1 MKNEIDMLHG
11 PLFMKIIMFTLPLAA
26 SSILQQ
32 LFNSVDVAVVGRF
45 ASSQALAA
53 VGSNAPVISLL
64 INLFMGVSMG
74 ANIII
79 SNHIGQNDR
88 RSIRDAI
95 STVGLVAIVSGLLM
109 MVVGILVARPILT
122 MMDTPAD
129 VLDMAVTYLRIF
141 FLGIPFFMIFDFGS
155 AILRSMGDTRRPLYI
170 LVAAGIVNTILN
182 LVFVIIFH
190 MGVAGVA
197 IATSI
202 ANAMSAAL
210 IIYLL
215 LHEKEP
221 YRLRPKKLYI
231 EWKELKRMLQ
241 IGVPAGLQGM
251 VFSISNVLLQ
261 ASING
266 YGSDA
271 IAGSAAAVNFEYYC
285 YFIIGAF
292 NGAAIS
298 FTGQNYGAR
307 LNHRVKRIFAICLF
321 MGFIGCAALN
331 WFFIWQEDFF
341 LRLFTDSPAVI
352 AFGKTRMHIALA
364 WQSIAAFY
372 EISGSVLRGMGKS
385 MEPTLITMFG
395 TCLLRIVWIYT
406 IMPDWRG
413 FDHLITVYPVSWMI
427 TAVMMLGL
435 YFWRTRKLLAQNAR
449 QALIAKNV
457 RKT

>member
-1 MKNEIDMLHG
+1 MLHG
-11 PLFMKIIMFTLPLAA
+11 PLFMKMIMFTLPLAA

-32 LFNSVDVAVVGRF
+32 LFNSVDVAVMGRF

-74 ANIII
+74 ANVII

-170 LVAAGIVNTILN
+170 LVAAGIVNTFLN

-202 ANAMSAAL
+202 ANAVSAAL

-221 YRLRPKKLYI
+221 YRLRSKKLYI

-251 VFSISNVLLQ
+251 VFSVSNVLLQ

-298 FTGQNYGAR
+298 FTGQNYGAG

-321 MGFIGCAALN
+321 MGFVGCAALN

-385 MEPTLITMFG
+385 IEPTLITVFG

-406 IMPDWRG
+406 IMPGWRG
-413 FDHLITVYPVSWMI
+413 FDHLITVYPVSWAI

-435 YFWRTRKLLAQNAR
+435 YFWQTRHLLTEKA
-449 QALIAKNV
+449 
-457 RKT
+457 

>member
-11 PLFMKIIMFTLPLAA
+11 PLFMKMIMFTLPLAA

-32 LFNSVDVAVVGRF
+32 LFNSVDVAVMGRF

-74 ANIII
+74 ANVII

-141 FLGIPFFMIFDFGS
+141 FLGIPFFMTFDFGS

-202 ANAMSAAL
+202 ANAVSAAL

-251 VFSISNVLLQ
+251 VFSVSNVLLQ

-298 FTGQNYGAR
+298 FTGQNYGAG

-321 MGFIGCAALN
+321 MGFVGCAALN

-385 MEPTLITMFG
+385 IEPTLITVFG

-406 IMPDWRG
+406 IMPGWRG
-413 FDHLITVYPVSWMI
+413 FDHLITVYPVSWAI

-435 YFWRTRKLLAQNAR
+435 YFWQTRHLLTEKA
-449 QALIAKNV
+449 
-457 RKT
+457 

>member
-1 MKNEIDMLHG
+1 MLHG
-11 PLFMKIIMFTLPLAA
+11 PLFMKMIMFTLPLAA

-32 LFNSVDVAVVGRF
+32 LFNSVDVAVMGRF

-74 ANIII
+74 ANVII

-170 LVAAGIVNTILN
+170 LVAAGIVNTFLN

-202 ANAMSAAL
+202 ANAVSAAL

-221 YRLRPKKLYI
+221 YRLRPKKFYI

-251 VFSISNVLLQ
+251 VFSVSNVLLQ

-298 FTGQNYGAR
+298 FTGQNYGAG

-321 MGFIGCAALN
+321 MGFVGCAALN

-352 AFGKTRMHIALA
+352 AFGKTRTHIALA

-385 MEPTLITMFG
+385 IEPTLITVFG

-406 IMPDWRG
+406 IMPGWRG
-413 FDHLITVYPVSWMI
+413 FQQHEV
-427 TAVMMLGL
+427 
-435 YFWRTRKLLAQNAR
+435 
-449 QALIAKNV
+449 
-457 RKT
+457 

>member
-11 PLFMKIIMFTLPLAA
+11 PLFMKMIMFTLPLAA

-32 LFNSVDVAVVGRF
+32 LFNSVDVAVMGRF

-64 INLFMGVSMG
+64 INLFMSVSMG
-74 ANIII
+74 ANVII

-202 ANAMSAAL
+202 ANAVSAAL

-251 VFSISNVLLQ
+251 VFSVSNVLLQ

-298 FTGQNYGAR
+298 FTGQNYGAG

-321 MGFIGCAALN
+321 MGFVGCAALN

-385 MEPTLITMFG
+385 IEPTLITVFG

-406 IMPDWRG
+406 IMPGWRG
-413 FDHLITVYPVSWMI
+413 FDHLITVYPVSWAI
-427 TAVMMLGL
+427 TAVMMLGF
-435 YFWRTRKLLAQNAR
+435 YFWQTRHLLTEKA
-449 QALIAKNV
+449 
-457 RKT
+457 

>member
-11 PLFMKIIMFTLPLAA
+11 PLFMKMIMFTLPLAA

-32 LFNSVDVAVVGRF
+32 LFNSVDVAVMGRF

-74 ANIII
+74 ANVII

-170 LVAAGIVNTILN
+170 LVAAGIVNTFLN

-202 ANAMSAAL
+202 ANAVSAAL

-221 YRLRPKKLYI
+221 YRLRPKKFYI

-251 VFSISNVLLQ
+251 VFSVSNVLLQ

-298 FTGQNYGAR
+298 FTGQNYGAG

-321 MGFIGCAALN
+321 MGFVGCAALN

-385 MEPTLITMFG
+385 IEPTLITVFG

-406 IMPDWRG
+406 IMPGWRG
-413 FDHLITVYPVSWMI
+413 FDHLITVYPVSWAI

-435 YFWRTRKLLAQNAR
+435 YFWQTRHLLTEKA
-449 QALIAKNV
+449 
-457 RKT
+457 

>member
-11 PLFMKIIMFTLPLAA
+11 PLFMKMIMFTLPLAA

-32 LFNSVDVAVVGRF
+32 LFNSVDVAVMGRF

-74 ANIII
+74 ANVII

-202 ANAMSAAL
+202 ANAVSAAL

-251 VFSISNVLLQ
+251 VFSVSNVLLQ

-298 FTGQNYGAR
+298 FTGQNYGAG

-321 MGFIGCAALN
+321 MGFVGCAALN

-352 AFGKTRMHIALA
+352 AFGKMRMHIALA

-385 MEPTLITMFG
+385 IEPTLITVFG

-406 IMPDWRG
+406 IMSGWRG
-413 FDHLITVYPVSWMI
+413 FDHLITVYPVSWAI

-435 YFWRTRKLLAQNAR
+435 YFWQTRHLLTEKA
-449 QALIAKNV
+449 
-457 RKT
+457 

>member
-11 PLFMKIIMFTLPLAA
+11 PLFMKMIMFTLPLAA

-32 LFNSVDVAVVGRF
+32 LFNSVDVAVMGRF

-74 ANIII
+74 ANVII

-170 LVAAGIVNTILN
+170 LVAAGIVNTFLN

-202 ANAMSAAL
+202 ANAVSAAL

-251 VFSISNVLLQ
+251 VFSVSNVLLQ

-298 FTGQNYGAR
+298 FTGQNYGAG

-321 MGFIGCAALN
+321 MGFVGCAALN

-385 MEPTLITMFG
+385 IEPTLITVFG
-395 TCLLRIVWIYT
+395 TCLLRIVWIYI
-406 IMPDWRG
+406 IMPGWRG
-413 FDHLITVYPVSWMI
+413 FDYLITVYPVSWAI

-435 YFWRTRKLLAQNAR
+435 YFWQTRHLLTEKA
-449 QALIAKNV
+449 
-457 RKT
+457 

>member
-11 PLFMKIIMFTLPLAA
+11 PLFMKMIMFTLPLAA

-32 LFNSVDVAVVGRF
+32 LFNSVDVAVMGRF

-74 ANIII
+74 ANVII

-170 LVAAGIVNTILN
+170 LVAAGIVNTFLN

-202 ANAMSAAL
+202 ANAVSAAL

-241 IGVPAGLQGM
+241 IGVPVGLQGM
-251 VFSISNVLLQ
+251 VFSVSNVLLQ

-298 FTGQNYGAR
+298 FTGQNYGAG

-321 MGFIGCAALN
+321 MGFVGCAALN

-385 MEPTLITMFG
+385 IEPTLITVFG

-406 IMPDWRG
+406 IMPGWRG
-413 FDHLITVYPVSWMI
+413 FDHLITVYPVSWAI

-435 YFWRTRKLLAQNAR
+435 YFWQTRHLLTEKA
-449 QALIAKNV
+449 
-457 RKT
+457 

>member
-11 PLFMKIIMFTLPLAA
+11 PLFMKMIMFTLPLAA

-32 LFNSVDVAVVGRF
+32 LFNSVDVAVMGRF

-74 ANIII
+74 ANVII

-202 ANAMSAAL
+202 ANAVSAAL

-251 VFSISNVLLQ
+251 VFSVSNVLLQ

-298 FTGQNYGAR
+298 FTGQNYGAG

-321 MGFIGCAALN
+321 MGFVGCAALN

-385 MEPTLITMFG
+385 IEPTLITVFG

-406 IMPDWRG
+406 IMPGWRG
-413 FDHLITVYPVSWMI
+413 FDHLITVYPVSWAI

-435 YFWRTRKLLAQNAR
+435 YLWQTRHLLTEKA
-449 QALIAKNV
+449 
-457 RKT
+457 

>member
-11 PLFMKIIMFTLPLAA
+11 PLFMKMIMFTLPLAA

-32 LFNSVDVAVVGRF
+32 LFNSVDVAVMGRF

-74 ANIII
+74 ANVII

-170 LVAAGIVNTILN
+170 LVAAGIVNTFLN

-202 ANAMSAAL
+202 ANAVSAAL

-221 YRLRPKKLYI
+221 YRLRSKKLYI

-251 VFSISNVLLQ
+251 VFSVSNVLLQ

-298 FTGQNYGAR
+298 FTGQNYGAG

-321 MGFIGCAALN
+321 MGFVGCAALN

-385 MEPTLITMFG
+385 IEPTLITVFG

-406 IMPDWRG
+406 IMPGWRG
-413 FDHLITVYPVSWMI
+413 FDHLITVYPVSWAI

-435 YFWRTRKLLAQNAR
+435 YFWQTRHLLTEKA
-449 QALIAKNV
+449 
-457 RKT
+457 

>member
-1 MKNEIDMLHG
+1 MLHG
-11 PLFMKIIMFTLPLAA
+11 PLFMKMIMFTLPLAA

-32 LFNSVDVAVVGRF
+32 LFNSVDVAVMGRF

-74 ANIII
+74 ANVII

-170 LVAAGIVNTILN
+170 LMAAGIVNTILN

-202 ANAMSAAL
+202 ANAVSAAL

-251 VFSISNVLLQ
+251 VFSVSNVLLQ

-298 FTGQNYGAR
+298 FTGQNYGAG

-321 MGFIGCAALN
+321 MGFVGCAALN

-385 MEPTLITMFG
+385 IEPTLITVFG

-406 IMPDWRG
+406 IMPGWRG
-413 FDHLITVYPVSWMI
+413 FDHLITVYPVSWAI

-435 YFWRTRKLLAQNAR
+435 YFWQTRHLLTEKA
-449 QALIAKNV
+449 
-457 RKT
+457 

>member
-11 PLFMKIIMFTLPLAA
+11 PLFMKMIMFTLPLAA

-32 LFNSVDVAVVGRF
+32 LFNSVDVAVMGRF

-74 ANIII
+74 ANVII

-202 ANAMSAAL
+202 ANAVSAAL

-251 VFSISNVLLQ
+251 VFSVSNVLLQ

-292 NGAAIS
+292 NRAAIS
-298 FTGQNYGAR
+298 FTGQNYGAG

-321 MGFIGCAALN
+321 MGFVGCAALN

-385 MEPTLITMFG
+385 IEPTLITVFG

-406 IMPDWRG
+406 IMPGWRG
-413 FDHLITVYPVSWMI
+413 FDHLITVYPVSWAI

-435 YFWRTRKLLAQNAR
+435 YFWQTRHLLTEKA
-449 QALIAKNV
+449 
-457 RKT
+457 

>member
-74 ANIII
+74 ANVII

-95 STVGLVAIVSGLLM
+95 STVGLVAIISGILM

-202 ANAMSAAL
+202 ANAVSAAL

-215 LHEKEP
+215 LHEKES

-298 FTGQNYGAR
+298 FTGQNYGAG

-321 MGFIGCAALN
+321 MGFVGCAALN

-352 AFGKTRMHIALA
+352 AYGKTRMHIALA

-385 MEPTLITMFG
+385 MEPTLITVFG

-406 IMPDWRG
+406 IMPGWRG

-435 YFWRTRKLLAQNAR
+435 YFWRTRKLLIPKA
-449 QALIAKNV
+449 
-457 RKT
+457 

>member
-11 PLFMKIIMFTLPLAA
+11 PLFMKMIMFTLPLAA

-32 LFNSVDVAVVGRF
+32 LFNSVDVAVMGRF

-74 ANIII
+74 ANVII

-170 LVAAGIVNTILN
+170 LVAAGIVNTFLN

-197 IATSI
+197 IATSV
-202 ANAMSAAL
+202 ANAVSAAL

-221 YRLRPKKLYI
+221 YRLRPKKFYI

-251 VFSISNVLLQ
+251 VFSVSNVLLQ

-298 FTGQNYGAR
+298 FTGQNYGAG

-321 MGFIGCAALN
+321 MGFVGCAALN

-385 MEPTLITMFG
+385 IEPTLITVFG

-406 IMPDWRG
+406 IMPGWRG
-413 FDHLITVYPVSWMI
+413 FDHLITVYPVSWAI

-435 YFWRTRKLLAQNAR
+435 YFWQTRHLLTEKA
-449 QALIAKNV
+449 
-457 RKT
+457 

>member
-11 PLFMKIIMFTLPLAA
+11 PLFMKMIMFTLPLAA

-74 ANIII
+74 ANVII

-170 LVAAGIVNTILN
+170 LVAAGIANTILN

-202 ANAMSAAL
+202 ANAVSAAL

-298 FTGQNYGAR
+298 FTGQNYGAG

-321 MGFIGCAALN
+321 MGFVGCAALN

-385 MEPTLITMFG
+385 MEPTLITVFG

-406 IMPDWRG
+406 IMPGWRG

-435 YFWRTRKLLAQNAR
+435 YFWRTRKLLAQN
-449 QALIAKNV
+449 V
-457 RKT
+457 R

>member
-11 PLFMKIIMFTLPLAA
+11 PLFMKMIMFTLPLAA

-32 LFNSVDVAVVGRF
+32 LFNSVDVAVMGRF

-74 ANIII
+74 ANVII

-202 ANAMSAAL
+202 ANAVSAAL

-251 VFSISNVLLQ
+251 VFSVSNVLLQ

-285 YFIIGAF
+285 YFIIGTF

-298 FTGQNYGAR
+298 FTGQNYGAG

-321 MGFIGCAALN
+321 MGFVGCAALN

-385 MEPTLITMFG
+385 IEPTLITVFG

-406 IMPDWRG
+406 IMPGWRG
-413 FDHLITVYPVSWMI
+413 FDHLITVYPVSWAI

-435 YFWRTRKLLAQNAR
+435 YFWQTRHLLTEKA
-449 QALIAKNV
+449 
-457 RKT
+457 

>member
-1 MKNEIDMLHG
+1 MLHG
-11 PLFMKIIMFTLPLAA
+11 PLFMKMIMFTLPLAA

-32 LFNSVDVAVVGRF
+32 LFNSVDVAVMGRF

-74 ANIII
+74 ANVII

-170 LVAAGIVNTILN
+170 LVAAGIVNTFLN

-202 ANAMSAAL
+202 ANAVSAAL

-251 VFSISNVLLQ
+251 VFSVSNVLLQ

-298 FTGQNYGAR
+298 FTGQNYGAG

-321 MGFIGCAALN
+321 MGFVGCAALN

-385 MEPTLITMFG
+385 IEPTLITVFG

-406 IMPDWRG
+406 IMPGWRG
-413 FDHLITVYPVSWMI
+413 FDHLFTVYPVSWAI

-435 YFWRTRKLLAQNAR
+435 YFWQTRHLLTEKA
-449 QALIAKNV
+449 
-457 RKT
+457 

>member
-1 MKNEIDMLHG
+1 
-11 PLFMKIIMFTLPLAA
+11 
-26 SSILQQ
+26 
-32 LFNSVDVAVVGRF
+32 
-45 ASSQALAA
+45 
-53 VGSNAPVISLL
+53 
-64 INLFMGVSMG
+64 
-74 ANIII
+74 
-79 SNHIGQNDR
+79 
-88 RSIRDAI
+88 
-95 STVGLVAIVSGLLM
+95 
-109 MVVGILVARPILT
+109 

-202 ANAMSAAL
+202 ANAVSAAL

-251 VFSISNVLLQ
+251 VFSVSNVLLQ

-298 FTGQNYGAR
+298 FTGQNYGAG

-321 MGFIGCAALN
+321 MGFVGCAALN

-385 MEPTLITMFG
+385 IEPTLITVFG

-406 IMPDWRG
+406 IMPGWRG
-413 FDHLITVYPVSWMI
+413 FDHLITVYPVSWAI
-427 TAVMMLGL
+427 TTVIMLGL
-435 YFWRTRKLLAQNAR
+435 YFWQTRHLLIEKA
-449 QALIAKNV
+449 
-457 RKT
+457 

>member
-11 PLFMKIIMFTLPLAA
+11 PLFMKMIMFTLPLAA

-32 LFNSVDVAVVGRF
+32 LFNSVDVAVMGRF

-74 ANIII
+74 ANVII

-202 ANAMSAAL
+202 ANAVSAAL

-251 VFSISNVLLQ
+251 VFSVSNVLLQ

-298 FTGQNYGAR
+298 FTGQNYGAG

-321 MGFIGCAALN
+321 MGFVGCAALN

-385 MEPTLITMFG
+385 IEPTLITVFG

-406 IMPDWRG
+406 IMPGWRG
-413 FDHLITVYPVSWMI
+413 FDHLITVYPVSWAI
-427 TAVMMLGL
+427 TTVIMLGL
-435 YFWRTRKLLAQNAR
+435 YFWQTRHLLIEKA
-449 QALIAKNV
+449 
-457 RKT
+457 

>member
-11 PLFMKIIMFTLPLAA
+11 PLFMKMIMFTLPLAA

-32 LFNSVDVAVVGRF
+32 LFNSVDVAVMGRF

-74 ANIII
+74 ANVII

-202 ANAMSAAL
+202 ANAVSAAL

-241 IGVPAGLQGM
+241 IGVPAGLQGI
-251 VFSISNVLLQ
+251 VFSVSNVLLQ

-298 FTGQNYGAR
+298 FTGQNYGAG

-321 MGFIGCAALN
+321 MGFVGCAALN

-385 MEPTLITMFG
+385 IEPTLITVFG

-406 IMPDWRG
+406 IMPGWRG
-413 FDHLITVYPVSWMI
+413 FDHLITVYPVSWAI

-435 YFWRTRKLLAQNAR
+435 YFWQTRHLLTEKA
-449 QALIAKNV
+449 
-457 RKT
+457 

>member
-74 ANIII
+74 ANVII

-95 STVGLVAIVSGLLM
+95 STVGLVAIISGLLM

-202 ANAMSAAL
+202 ANAVSAAL

-298 FTGQNYGAR
+298 FTGQNYGAG

-321 MGFIGCAALN
+321 MGFVGCAALN

-352 AFGKTRMHIALA
+352 AYGKTRMHIALA

-385 MEPTLITMFG
+385 MEPTLITVFG

-406 IMPDWRG
+406 IMPGWRG

-435 YFWRTRKLLAQNAR
+435 YFWRTRKLLIPKA
-449 QALIAKNV
+449 
-457 RKT
+457 

>member
-11 PLFMKIIMFTLPLAA
+11 PLFMKMIMFTLPLAA

-32 LFNSVDVAVVGRF
+32 LFNSVDVAVMGRF

-53 VGSNAPVISLL
+53 VGSNSPVISLL

-74 ANIII
+74 ANVII

-170 LVAAGIVNTILN
+170 LVAAGIVNTFLN

-202 ANAMSAAL
+202 ANAVSAAL

-251 VFSISNVLLQ
+251 VFSVSNVLLQ

-298 FTGQNYGAR
+298 FTGQNYGAG

-321 MGFIGCAALN
+321 MGFVGCAALN

-385 MEPTLITMFG
+385 IEPTLITVFG

-406 IMPDWRG
+406 IMPGWRG
-413 FDHLITVYPVSWMI
+413 FDHLITVYPVSWAI

-435 YFWRTRKLLAQNAR
+435 YFWQTRHLLTEKA
-449 QALIAKNV
+449 
-457 RKT
+457 

>member
-74 ANIII
+74 ANVII

-202 ANAMSAAL
+202 ANAVSAAL

-298 FTGQNYGAR
+298 FTGQNYGAG

-321 MGFIGCAALN
+321 MGFVGCAALN

-385 MEPTLITMFG
+385 MEPTLITVFG

-406 IMPDWRG
+406 IMPGWRG

-427 TAVMMLGL
+427 TATMMLGL
-435 YFWRTRKLLAQNAR
+435 YFWRARKLLAQKA
-449 QALIAKNV
+449 
-457 RKT
+457 

>member
-11 PLFMKIIMFTLPLAA
+11 PLFMKMIMFTLPLAA

-32 LFNSVDVAVVGRF
+32 LFNSVDVAVMGRF

-74 ANIII
+74 ANVII
-79 SNHIGQNDR
+79 SNHIGQNDH

-202 ANAMSAAL
+202 ANAVSAAL

-251 VFSISNVLLQ
+251 VFSVSNVLLQ

-298 FTGQNYGAR
+298 FTGQNYGAG

-321 MGFIGCAALN
+321 MGFVGCAALN

-385 MEPTLITMFG
+385 IEPTLITVFG

-406 IMPDWRG
+406 IMPGWRG
-413 FDHLITVYPVSWMI
+413 FDHLITVYPVSWAI

-435 YFWRTRKLLAQNAR
+435 YFWQTRHLLTEKA
-449 QALIAKNV
+449 
-457 RKT
+457 

>member
-11 PLFMKIIMFTLPLAA
+11 PLFMKMIMFTLPLAA

-32 LFNSVDVAVVGRF
+32 LFNSMDVAVMGRF

-74 ANIII
+74 ANVII

-170 LVAAGIVNTILN
+170 LMAAGIVNTILN

-202 ANAMSAAL
+202 ANAVSAAL

-251 VFSISNVLLQ
+251 VFSVSNVLLQ

-298 FTGQNYGAR
+298 FTGQNYGAG

-321 MGFIGCAALN
+321 MGFVGCAALN

-385 MEPTLITMFG
+385 IEPTLITVFG

-406 IMPDWRG
+406 IMPGWRG
-413 FDHLITVYPVSWMI
+413 FDHLITVYPVSWAI

-435 YFWRTRKLLAQNAR
+435 YFWQTRHLLTEKA
-449 QALIAKNV
+449 
-457 RKT
+457 

>member
-74 ANIII
+74 ANVII

-170 LVAAGIVNTILN
+170 LVAAGIVNTFLN

-202 ANAMSAAL
+202 ANAVSAAL

-221 YRLRPKKLYI
+221 YRLRPKKFYI

-251 VFSISNVLLQ
+251 VFSVSNVLLQ

-298 FTGQNYGAR
+298 FTGQNYGAG

-321 MGFIGCAALN
+321 MGFVGCAALN

-449 QALIAKNV
+449 QALMAKNV

>member
-11 PLFMKIIMFTLPLAA
+11 PLFMKMIMFTLPLAA

-32 LFNSVDVAVVGRF
+32 LFNSVDVAVMGRF

-74 ANIII
+74 ANVII

-202 ANAMSAAL
+202 ANAVSAAL

-251 VFSISNVLLQ
+251 VFSVSNVLLQ

-298 FTGQNYGAR
+298 FTGQNYGAG

-321 MGFIGCAALN
+321 MGFVGCAALN

-385 MEPTLITMFG
+385 IEPTLIIVFG

-406 IMPDWRG
+406 IMPGWRG
-413 FDHLITVYPVSWMI
+413 FDHLITVYPVSWAI

-435 YFWRTRKLLAQNAR
+435 YFWQTRHLLTEKA
-449 QALIAKNV
+449 
-457 RKT
+457 

>member
-11 PLFMKIIMFTLPLAA
+11 PLFMKMIMFTLPLAA

-32 LFNSVDVAVVGRF
+32 LFNSVDVAVMGRF

-74 ANIII
+74 ANVII

-170 LVAAGIVNTILN
+170 LVAAGIVNTFLN

-202 ANAMSAAL
+202 ANAVSAAL

-221 YRLRPKKLYI
+221 YRLRPKKFYI

-251 VFSISNVLLQ
+251 VFSVSNVLLQ

-298 FTGQNYGAR
+298 FTGQNYGAG

-321 MGFIGCAALN
+321 MGFVGCAALN

-372 EISGSVLRGMGKS
+372 EISGSILRGMGKS
-385 MEPTLITMFG
+385 IEPTLITVFG

-406 IMPDWRG
+406 IMPGWRG
-413 FDHLITVYPVSWMI
+413 FDHLITVYPVSWAI

-435 YFWRTRKLLAQNAR
+435 YFWQTRHLLTEKA
-449 QALIAKNV
+449 
-457 RKT
+457 

>member
-1 MKNEIDMLHG
+1 
-11 PLFMKIIMFTLPLAA
+11 
-26 SSILQQ
+26 
-32 LFNSVDVAVVGRF
+32 
-45 ASSQALAA
+45 
-53 VGSNAPVISLL
+53 
-64 INLFMGVSMG
+64 
-74 ANIII
+74 
-79 SNHIGQNDR
+79 
-88 RSIRDAI
+88 
-95 STVGLVAIVSGLLM
+95 
-109 MVVGILVARPILT
+109 
-122 MMDTPAD
+122 
-129 VLDMAVTYLRIF
+129 
-141 FLGIPFFMIFDFGS
+141 
-155 AILRSMGDTRRPLYI
+155 
-170 LVAAGIVNTILN
+170 
-182 LVFVIIFH
+182 

-202 ANAMSAAL
+202 ANAVSAAL

-221 YRLRPKKLYI
+221 YRLRPKKFYI

-251 VFSISNVLLQ
+251 VFSVSNVLLQ

-298 FTGQNYGAR
+298 FTGQNYGAG

-321 MGFIGCAALN
+321 MGFVGCAALN

-385 MEPTLITMFG
+385 IEPTLITVFG

-406 IMPDWRG
+406 IMPGWRG
-413 FDHLITVYPVSWMI
+413 FDHLITVYPVSWAI

-435 YFWRTRKLLAQNAR
+435 YFWQTRHLLTEKA
-449 QALIAKNV
+449 
-457 RKT
+457 

>member
-1 MKNEIDMLHG
+1 MKNETDMLHG
-11 PLFMKIIMFTLPLAA
+11 PLFMKMIMFTLPLAA

-32 LFNSVDVAVVGRF
+32 LFNSVDVAVMGRF

-74 ANIII
+74 ANVII

-202 ANAMSAAL
+202 ANAVSAAL

-251 VFSISNVLLQ
+251 VFSVSNVLLQ

-298 FTGQNYGAR
+298 FTGQNYGAG

-321 MGFIGCAALN
+321 MGFVGCAALN

-385 MEPTLITMFG
+385 IEPTLITVFG

-406 IMPDWRG
+406 IMPGWRG
-413 FDHLITVYPVSWMI
+413 FDHLITVYPVSWAI

-435 YFWRTRKLLAQNAR
+435 YFWQTRHLLTEKA
-449 QALIAKNV
+449 
-457 RKT
+457 

>member
-11 PLFMKIIMFTLPLAA
+11 PLFMKMIMFTLPLAA

-32 LFNSVDVAVVGRF
+32 LFNSVDVAVMGRF

-74 ANIII
+74 ANVII

-202 ANAMSAAL
+202 ANAVSAAL

-231 EWKELKRMLQ
+231 EWKELNRMLQ

-251 VFSISNVLLQ
+251 VFSVSNVLLQ

-298 FTGQNYGAR
+298 FTGQNYGAG

-321 MGFIGCAALN
+321 MGFVGCAALN

-385 MEPTLITMFG
+385 IEPTLITVFG

-406 IMPDWRG
+406 IMPGWRG
-413 FDHLITVYPVSWMI
+413 FDHLITVYPVSWAI

-435 YFWRTRKLLAQNAR
+435 YFWQTRHLLTEKA
-449 QALIAKNV
+449 
-457 RKT
+457 

>member
-1 MKNEIDMLHG
+1 MLHG

-74 ANIII
+74 ANVII

-202 ANAMSAAL
+202 ANAVSAAL

-298 FTGQNYGAR
+298 FTGQNYGAG

-321 MGFIGCAALN
+321 MGFVGCAALN

-385 MEPTLITMFG
+385 MEPTLITVFG

-406 IMPDWRG
+406 IMPGWRG

-427 TAVMMLGL
+427 TATMMLGL
-435 YFWRTRKLLAQNAR
+435 YFWRTKKLLAQKA
-449 QALIAKNV
+449 
-457 RKT
+457 